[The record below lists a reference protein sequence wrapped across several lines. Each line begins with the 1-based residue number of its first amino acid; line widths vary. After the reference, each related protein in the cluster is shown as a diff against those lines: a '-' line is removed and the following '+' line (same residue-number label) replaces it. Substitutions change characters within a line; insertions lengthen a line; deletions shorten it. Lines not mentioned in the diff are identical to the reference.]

1 MTIKHVQGNLLKS
14 PAEALVN
21 TVNTVG
27 VMGKGIAL
35 QFKQAFPAM
44 FKAYAGRCK
53 SGELQL
59 GMVFVYDL
67 GPMNG
72 GPRWIINFP
81 TKGHWRSKSNIKDI
95 QAGLQDLVATM
106 KRLGIRSIAIPP
118 LGCGHGGLNWAEV
131 LPMIESAFAG
141 LEHVEALIYAPDGAP
156 SVNDMPN
163 KTSRP
168 KMTEGR
174 ASLIVLMDRYLKG
187 MLDPCVSLL
196 EVHKLIYFLQTSGA
210 PLRLNFEKSLYG
222 PYASNLRHVLIHIDS
237 HFIRG
242 YGDGNDT
249 PYKPL
254 ELIPEAIS
262 EAHAFLQTNQIM
274 QTRMDRVSKLID
286 GFETS
291 YGMEL
296 LSSVHWVMLHEV
308 ENSDDL
314 QQVTDAIHR
323 WNPRKKRTLKPE
335 HIKIALLRLKNYGWD
350 GSDKALD
357 SCDVKGSG
365 WKS

>member
-59 GMVFVYDL
+59 GRVFVYDL

-95 QAGLQDLVATM
+95 QVGLQDLVATM

-118 LGCGHGGLNWAEV
+118 LGCGHGGLAWGDV
-131 LPMIESAFAG
+131 FPLIESAFAG
-141 LEHVEALIYAPDGAP
+141 MDDVDVLIYSPDGAQAAKA
-156 SVNDMPN
+156 MPN
-163 KTSRP
+163 KTQRP
-168 KMTEGR
+168 KMTVGR
-174 ASLIVLMDRYLKG
+174 ASLLVLMDRYLKG
-187 MLDPCVSLL
+187 MLDPFITLL
-196 EVHKLIYFLQTSGA
+196 EVHKLMYFLQEAGS
-210 PLRLNFEKSLYG
+210 PLKLTYEKRHYG
-222 PYASNLRHVLIHIDS
+222 PFATNLRHVLIHVDS
-237 HFIRG
+237 HFIQG
-242 YGDGNDT
+242 YGDGQDQPN
-249 PYKPL
+249 KPL
-254 ELIPEAIS
+254 ELMPDAVHEAK
-262 EAHAFLQTNQIM
+262 AFLETEHE
-274 QTRMDRVSKLID
+274 TLARMNRVGALID
-286 GFETS
+286 GFETP

-296 LSSVHWVMLHEV
+296 LSSVFWVTSHEV
-308 ENSDDL
+308 ENKDDE
-314 QQVTDAIHR
+314 QQIIEAVHQ
-323 WNPRKKRTLKPE
+323 WNPRKKSTLKSE
-335 HIKIALLRLKNYGWD
+335 HIVAAVHRLKEYDWD
-350 GSDKALD
+350 KIRH
-357 SCDVKGSG
+357 
-365 WKS
+365 